1 MKGLISIW
9 TKLIRLKKAGLGV
22 CQRLYLSRIPL
33 GSANLGF
40 DDGEREIGQKK
51 EYSFLSAEVM

>member
-9 TKLIRLKKAGLGV
+9 TKLIRWKKAGLGV
-22 CQRLYLSRIPL
+22 CQHLYLTQIPL

-51 EYSFLSAEVM
+51 GYSFLSAEVM